1 MKKLLTTLLILAALS
16 SFAQD
21 ESEYYTLKKP
31 LRMANETTIGFDS
44 IVLFDS
50 ITKDVLF
57 ESSRSW
63 IAEAYKSAPDVI
75 KYESKENGDIIV
87 KGIFYTFAQAPG
99 LLGPQT
105 IKVRCDH
112 TIRIRVKDGKA
123 RLQITDF
130 SFYQYNPAGVYNG
143 IYIASSESTWS
154 IESMNINY
162 DGERVRNRNQ
172 FLYDNTIREAEKIL
186 SSYFTYVGS
195 KKEPKKDD
203 W

>member
-1 MKKLLTTLLILAALS
+1 MKKILTMLLTLAALS

-21 ESEYYTLKKP
+21 ESEYFTLKKP
-31 LRMANETTIGFDS
+31 LRMADETTIGYDS
-44 IVLFDS
+44 IVRFDS
-50 ITKDVLF
+50 ITKDALF
-57 ESSRSW
+57 ESSKSW
-63 IAEAYKSAPDVI
+63 IAEVYKSAPDVI

-87 KGIFYTFAQAPG
+87 KGVFYTFAQAPG

-105 IKVRCDH
+105 VKVRCNH

-130 SFYQYNPAGVYNG
+130 SFYQYTPGGVYNG
-143 IYIASSESTWS
+143 IYIASSERTWS

-162 DGERVRNRNQ
+162 DGERVRNRSQ
-172 FLYDNTIREAEKIL
+172 FLYDNTINEADKIL
-186 SSYFTYVGS
+186 TSYFTYVGS
-195 KKEPKKDD
+195 KKEPKNDD